1 MSTFGEDFLKNGFK
15 EYHTIIGGCI
25 QAFIACERKK
35 RDIVKNNRFISS
47 RDMEMD
53 GLLCEA
59 YTVAQNEIFTEL
71 LFFYLMNSGLKS
83 ITEGVVKT
91 VKQTRKTFKKV
102 KALKSKKSKGG
113 KSKRKKI
120 ESAFIGGGKDNSN
133 KLKTILSLLLL
144 ISLKAYTENTNLPDN
159 YQAAFKFEM
168 PVELD
173 PRNDNQMNEYTKKF
187 GKLQTGNRIPL
198 QTENLLKMFNNEES
212 HYLYK
217 TSTSD
222 FHKDVTKQT
231 VDLFNDNVH
240 PVYERLLILCN
251 NFIEKSTDTNP
262 AEYGKTFSEI
272 TERELH
278 EFGKQRR
285 VYEQKMIDE
294 SRTHAVEI
302 TKIPD
307 SYFSGWFSGVHKEP
321 LGNKNIR
328 FLSLPAAA
336 DKNIRALP
344 QPPSKKYTEKD
355 KTIMITEAD
364 ERVPALLA
372 EFDNR
377 HIENIASRM
386 NEDDNQYMLELN
398 RKKYLSGICRFS
410 LKPPVLK
417 YTFNETEG
425 IITFSDNMDYRRH
438 IEVLIRNV
446 RAQALRE
453 NSREGEYDYEHA
465 KKNNAKSAKHMEL
478 ANFLEEVLVEWDTS
492 FRDIITHGHSGKKSM
507 PEFIKGFKK
516 EMDNLKKFMRL
527 GLNGNPIALREA
539 LKNRDDA
546 IKNKEINNITMEAR
560 RMNHD
565 IYDEIRQFDNEVSE
579 KDWLQFVHQNSEWF
593 RIPIYSAF
601 GELGTCIRSL
611 FSFIMFDVVIKLLG
625 MGAAIAYVVNYIR
638 SITPFFF
645 PAATVKRL
653 PPSTKEKMADKKTGL
668 LLSEG
673 ERLITEAINNKK
685 KNEKTTQILLLKDL
699 TDAEK
704 QQQQQDDAKEKED
717 ATRIR
722 NLRPNILFEKTQGR
736 PCKKGFT
743 HNSILKNCAPSE
755 HNKKPSDKK
764 RYAEWYLG
772 SDQDIYTAKIAQE
785 KTKTKPKTPTPTPP
799 IV

>member
-102 KALKSKKSKGG
+102 KALKSKKGKGG

-133 KLKTILSLLLL
+133 KLKNILSLLILF
-144 ISLKAYTENTNLPDN
+144 SLKAHSENTNIPDN
-159 YQAAFKFEM
+159 YHAAFKFDHT

-173 PRNDNQMNEYTKKF
+173 PRNDEQMEEYTKKF
-187 GKLQTGNRIPL
+187 GKIQTGNRIPL
-198 QTENLLKMFNNEES
+198 QTENLLQMFNNEESS

-217 TSTSD
+217 TSTSE
-222 FHKDVTKQT
+222 FHRDVTKQT

-262 AEYGKTFSEI
+262 AEYGKIFSEI

-278 EFGKQRR
+278 EFVKKRS
-285 VYEQKMIDE
+285 VYEQKIIDE

-307 SYFSGWFSGVHKEP
+307 TFLYNWFGDWDNKKQLPSTNK
-321 LGNKNIR
+321 NKNIR
-328 FLSLPAAA
+328 LMDTHFHALSPPAAVV
-336 DKNIRALP
+336 
-344 QPPSKKYTEKD
+344 KKRYTEKD
-355 KTIMITEAD
+355 KNIMITEA
-364 ERVPALLA
+364 EGKVPALLA
-372 EFDNR
+372 EFDYR
-377 HIENIASRM
+377 HHENIARRM
-386 NEDDNQYMLELN
+386 NEDDNQSMLELN

-410 LKPPVLK
+410 LRPPDLK

-425 IITFSDNMDYRRH
+425 VISFSDNMDYRRH
-438 IEVLIRNV
+438 IEVLVRNIRT
-446 RAQALRE
+446 QAIRE
-453 NSREGEYDYEHA
+453 KSREGEYEYEHA
-465 KKNNAKSAKHMEL
+465 IEMKAKSAKQIEL
-478 ANFLEEVLVEWDTS
+478 ADFLEEVLVEWDTS
-492 FRDIITHGHSGKKSM
+492 FRNVITRGHSGKKSM

-539 LKNRDDA
+539 LKNREDA

-565 IYDEIRQFDNEVSE
+565 ISDEIRQFDNEVSE

-653 PPSTKEKMADKKTGL
+653 PPSTKEKMAA
-668 LLSEG
+668 EG
-673 ERLITEAINNKK
+673 KRLITDVINNKNINNK
-685 KNEKTTQILLLKDL
+685 ATPILLLKDL
-699 TDAEK
+699 TDVEK
-704 QQQQQDDAKEKED
+704 QKQQEEEAREKED

-722 NLRPNILFEKTQGR
+722 NLRPNILLEKIQGI
-736 PCKKGFT
+736 PCKKGYT
-743 HNSILKNCAPSE
+743 QNTILKNCAPSA
-755 HNKKPSDKK
+755 HNKTQSEK
-764 RYAEWYLG
+764 RHYAEWYLG
-772 SDQDIYTAKIAQE
+772 SNQDIYENAQE
-785 KTKTKPKTPTPTPP
+785 KTKTKPKPKTKTPTPTPP